1 MGMGR
6 SEHRTFEREARELFL
21 SFANRHGLAFE
32 EDRESPV
39 ELALIFP
46 AQPGLRQKVILG
58 LQNGDELNFGVDQF
72 WSAMF
77 PYPEK
82 FMEFNRI
89 LDAWMEGDARI
100 LIYRWCRG
108 MELQLRSDERWQTV
122 YRANGFPFR
131 GRVIRIVHNRDE
143 EADPRP

>member
-1 MGMGR
+1 
-6 SEHRTFEREARELFL
+6 
-21 SFANRHGLAFE
+21 
-32 EDRESPV
+32 
-39 ELALIFP
+39 LIFP

-122 YRANGFPFR
+122 YRANGYPFR